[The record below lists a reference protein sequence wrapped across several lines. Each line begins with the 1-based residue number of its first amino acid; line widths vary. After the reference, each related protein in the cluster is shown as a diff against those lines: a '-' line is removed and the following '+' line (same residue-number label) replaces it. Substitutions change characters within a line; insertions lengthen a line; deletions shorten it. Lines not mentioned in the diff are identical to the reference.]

1 MNNTNAVVS
10 DNASADASASE
21 MSLGSLA
28 DTITKLFNTTLEQL
42 IAMRDSAYADAMAEL
57 DGASKPLV
65 KEHALLE
72 EGIKAIED
80 ILPAKERLAQREID
94 ELVVAARPKAEVQ
107 AKVAELETLKRKP
120 TLMRG
125 QQRIITGKL
134 ESIQAE
140 KQAATREVF
149 EQWLTEVRPV
159 VRAAERGL
167 LVVLLGGIEKS
178 LYAFQERVG
187 MTKLD
192 NRTRP
197 LVNQGTITSLTSDG
211 RSDEYAAGR
220 HWYR

>member
-1 MNNTNAVVS
+1 MI
-10 DNASADASASE
+10 DQHIQQMADSITSLFSE
-21 MSLGSLA
+21 TYRLL
-28 DTITKLFNTTLEQL
+28 LER
-42 IAMRDSAYADAMAEL
+42 RDSAYANAMAEL
-57 DGASKPLV
+57 DGVSEPLV

-80 ILPAKERLAQREID
+80 ILPAKERLLQREID

-107 AKVAELETLKRKP
+107 AKVAELEALKRKP

-167 LVVLLGGIEKS
+167 LVTLFGGLEKS
-178 LYAFQERVG
+178 LYAFQDRVG

-211 RSDEYAAGR
+211 RSEEYAAGR